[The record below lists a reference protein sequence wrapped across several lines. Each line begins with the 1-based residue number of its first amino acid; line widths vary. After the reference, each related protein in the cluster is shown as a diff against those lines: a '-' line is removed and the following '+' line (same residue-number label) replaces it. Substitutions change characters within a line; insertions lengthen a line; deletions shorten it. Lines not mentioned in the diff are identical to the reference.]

1 MDSLSVID
9 RISKLVIIIMVKLF
23 LSEICNSPFFRRLNL
38 IAPQTLDFFEKFAS
52 INFIQY
58 GFFYQD
64 KQLSSGHNS
73 FLTKQNIIK
82 LELK

>member
-38 IAPQTLDFFEKFAS
+38 IAPQTLDFFENLQVLISFNMGFSTK
-52 INFIQY
+52 IN
-58 GFFYQD
+58 
-64 KQLSSGHNS
+64 N
-73 FLTKQNIIK
+73 
-82 LELK
+82 